1 MSTKTQLKP
10 RPTRTRK
17 KKVTEQTYPSKV
29 TITKEE
35 PITLTKVKSHL
46 PNIQLIS
53 RDALWEDFRNR
64 LKINNY
70 EVSEALKD
78 LKKVVKASQPYVDKA
93 VNKVKELR
101 SDK

>member
-46 PNIQLIS
+46 PDIQLIS
-53 RDALWEDFRNR
+53 KDALWEDFQNR
-64 LKINNY
+64 VKINNY
-70 EVSEALKD
+70 ELKAAMED
-78 LKKVVKASQPYVDKA
+78 LKSVVDLF
-93 VNKVKELR
+93 NKQANKLKKDW
-101 SDK
+101 SSL

>member
-17 KKVTEQTYPSKV
+17 KKVTEQSYPSTV

-46 PNIQLIS
+46 PDIQLIS
-53 RDALWEDFRNR
+53 KDALWEDFQNR
-64 LKINNY
+64 VKINNY
-70 EVSEALKD
+70 ELKAAMED
-78 LKKVVKASQPYVDKA
+78 LKSVVDFTKKTYNRLSK
-93 VNKVKELR
+93 
-101 SDK
+101 

>member
-17 KKVTEQTYPSKV
+17 KKVTEQSYPSTV

-46 PNIQLIS
+46 PDIQLIDK
-53 RDALWEDFRNR
+53 DALWEDFRNR
-64 LKINNY
+64 VKINNY
-70 EVSEALKD
+70 ELKEVMKD
-78 LKKVVKASQPYVDKA
+78 LKSVVDFTKKTYDRLSK
-93 VNKVKELR
+93 
-101 SDK
+101 

>member
-29 TITKEE
+29 TVTEQE
-35 PITLTKVKSHL
+35 PVTLTKVQSHL
-46 PNIQLIS
+46 PEIQVID

-64 LKINNY
+64 VKINNY
-70 EVSEALKD
+70 ELKEAMRD
-78 LKKVVKASQPYVDKA
+78 LKSVVEFTKKTYNRLSK
-93 VNKVKELR
+93 
-101 SDK
+101 

>member
-46 PNIQLIS
+46 PDIQLIDK
-53 RDALWEDFRNR
+53 DALWEDFRNR
-64 LKINNY
+64 VKINNY
-70 EVSEALKD
+70 ELKEVMKD
-78 LKKVVKASQPYVDKA
+78 LKSVVEFTKKTYGRLSK
-93 VNKVKELR
+93 
-101 SDK
+101 

>member
-1 MSTKTQLKP
+1 MSTTTQLKP

-46 PNIQLIS
+46 PDIQLIS
-53 RDALWEDFRNR
+53 KDALWEDFQNR
-64 LKINNY
+64 VKINNY
-70 EVSEALKD
+70 ELKAAMED
-78 LKKVVKASQPYVDKA
+78 LKSVV
-93 VNKVKELR
+93 ELTKQTYKR
-101 SDK
+101 LSK

>member
-1 MSTKTQLKP
+1 MSTTTQLKP
-10 RPTRTRK
+10 RPVRKTRK

-46 PNIQLIS
+46 PDIQLIS

-64 LKINNY
+64 VKINNY
-70 EVSEALKD
+70 EVNEAIND
-78 LKKVVKASQPYVDKA
+78 LKNVVNLMNNQ
-93 VNKVKELR
+93 VNKLKK
-101 SDK
+101 D

>member
-17 KKVTEQTYPSKV
+17 KKVTEQSYPSTV

-46 PNIQLIS
+46 PDIQLIDK
-53 RDALWEDFRNR
+53 DALWEDFRNR
-64 LKINNY
+64 VKINNY
-70 EVSEALKD
+70 ELKEVMKD
-78 LKKVVKASQPYVDKA
+78 LKSVVEFTKKTYNRLSK
-93 VNKVKELR
+93 
-101 SDK
+101 

>member
-35 PITLTKVKSHL
+35 PVTLTKVKSHL
-46 PNIQLIS
+46 PDIQLIS
-53 RDALWEDFRNR
+53 KDALWEDFQNR
-64 LKINNY
+64 VKINNY
-70 EVSEALKD
+70 EIKAAMED
-78 LKKVVKASQPYVDKA
+78 LKSVV
-93 VNKVKELR
+93 ELTKKTYNR
-101 SDK
+101 LSK

>member
-17 KKVTEQTYPSKV
+17 KKVTEQSYPSTV

-46 PNIQLIS
+46 PDIQLIDK
-53 RDALWEDFRNR
+53 DALWEDFRNR
-64 LKINNY
+64 VKINNY
-70 EVSEALKD
+70 ELKEVMKD
-78 LKKVVKASQPYVDKA
+78 LKSVVEFTKKTYGRLSK
-93 VNKVKELR
+93 
-101 SDK
+101 

>member
-1 MSTKTQLKP
+1 MSTTTQLKP

-46 PNIQLIS
+46 PDIQLIS
-53 RDALWEDFRNR
+53 RDALLEDFKNR
-64 LKINNY
+64 VKINTY
-70 EVSEALKD
+70 ELKEAVKD
-78 LKKVVKASQPYVDKA
+78 LKSVVEFTKKTYNRLSK
-93 VNKVKELR
+93 
-101 SDK
+101 

>member
-53 RDALWEDFRNR
+53 RDALWEDFRAR
-64 LKINNY
+64 VKINNY
-70 EVSEALKD
+70 EVKEAFND
-78 LKKVVKASQPYVDKA
+78 LKSVVDLMNKQ
-93 VNKVKELR
+93 VNKLKK
-101 SDK
+101 D

>member
-1 MSTKTQLKP
+1 MSTTTQLKP
-10 RPTRTRK
+10 RPVRKTRK

-46 PNIQLIS
+46 PDIQLIS

-64 LKINNY
+64 VKINNY
-70 EVSEALKD
+70 EVNEAIND
-78 LKKVVKASQPYVDKA
+78 LKNVVNLL
-93 VNKVKELR
+93 NKQANKLKK
-101 SDK
+101 D